1 MGIKGEHMKKVLIL
15 VALFLVFCS
24 LPQESQAAPASSL
37 EVVFWDS
44 LMGAVIG
51 ALVGTATLPFMEHP
65 SDHYIR
71 IAQGASI
78 GLVCGLGFGIFEL
91 SPMVISTTTPSG
103 QKEKV
108 YSLTLN
114 MPLK

>member
-1 MGIKGEHMKKVLIL
+1 MKKILIL
-15 VALFLVFCS
+15 VILCLALCS
-24 LPQESQAAPASSL
+24 LPQESQAAPSSSL

-44 LMGAVIG
+44 LMGAAIG

-65 SDHYIR
+65 SDHTIR

-78 GLVCGLGFGIFEL
+78 GLICGLGFGLFEL
-91 SPMVISTTTPSG
+91 SPMFTSITTPTG
-103 QKEKV
+103 QKEKI
-108 YSLTLN
+108 YGLTFN